1 MTEFLTTPL
10 VWLILLPLIWA
21 TLAFCLGPGR
31 GALVGLTGLGLQLLC
46 AVLLAVEVTQKQTV
60 THLVGG
66 WQEPLG
72 ILLVADGL
80 SATMLL
86 LTQSVAMA
94 VALYARSYLKQD
106 PGWFWPLAGFLLAG
120 MNGLYL
126 SGDLFNLYVTLEL
139 IGLAAVGLVVTGG
152 GAGQVT
158 AALRYLLASLVG
170 SGGFLLGVA
179 LLYGCFGTVS
189 LRLLTDLVGTQAP
202 PAVWLAAAVMSLGLL
217 LKTAVFPFHFWLPPA
232 HGEAPAP
239 ISALLSAL
247 VVKASFYLLLRLW
260 LGPFTGFI
268 MPLAWL
274 PGLLGGLAILW
285 GSWRAIRSERLK
297 TMVAY
302 STVAQLGYLM
312 LIFPLF
318 DSARHALQI
327 GLVQVTAH
335 GLAKAG
341 MFLAAGT
348 LIKASGSQRIDG
360 IAVVV
365 GRLPVTL
372 FAFGLSGV
380 SLMGLPPS
388 GGFLAKWLLIDAALA
403 AGQVWIAVI
412 AVMGGLLAS
421 VYVFRVL
428 RLAFLMPVDDRR
440 VTLQPVSAMMEW
452 TAFTLASASVVLGLT
467 AMPLFRILK
476 GVGG

>member
-1 MTEFLTTPL
+1 MIEHLSTPL
-10 VWLILLPLIWA
+10 VWLILLPLVWA

-31 GALVGLTGLGLQLLC
+31 GALLGLSGLGLQLLC
-46 AVLLAVEVTQKQTV
+46 AILLAVEVAPKQTV

-80 SATMLL
+80 SVTMLL
-86 LTQSVAMA
+86 LTQAVSLP
-94 VALYARSYLKQD
+94 VALYAYSYLKQ
-106 PGWFWPLAGFLLAG
+106 GQHWFWPLTGFLLAG
-120 MNGLYL
+120 INGLYL

-152 GAGQVT
+152 AAGQVT
-158 AALRYLLASLVG
+158 AAMRYLLASLVG

-189 LRLLTDLVGTQAP
+189 IRLLTSLIGSQAP
-202 PAVWLAAAVMSLGLL
+202 LAVWLAAAVMVAGLL
-217 LKTAVFPFHFWLPPA
+217 LKTALFPFHFWLPPA
-232 HGEAPAP
+232 HGGAPAP

-247 VVKASFYLLLRLW
+247 VVKASFYVLLRLW
-260 LGPFTGFI
+260 LGPFAGFVS
-268 MPLAWL
+268 PLAWL
-274 PGLLGGLAILW
+274 PALLGSLAILW
-285 GSWRAIRSERLK
+285 GGCQAIRAERLK
-297 TMVAY
+297 MMVAY
-302 STVAQLGYLM
+302 STVAQLGYLV

-318 DSARHALQI
+318 GTGSHAMQI
-327 GLVQVTAH
+327 GLLQATAH

-348 LIKASGSQRIDG
+348 LVKASGSELIDG
-360 IAVVV
+360 IATMA

-388 GGFLAKWLLIDAALA
+388 GGFLAKYMLIDAALA
-403 AGQVWIAVI
+403 VGHIWIAVI
-412 AVMGGLLAS
+412 VVTGGLLAS
-421 VYVFRVL
+421 IYVFRVL
-428 RLAFLMPVDDRR
+428 RLAFLGPGDERQVA
-440 VTLQPVSAMMEW
+440 LQPVSAVMEW
-452 TAFTLASASVVLGLT
+452 TAFMLAVSAIVLGLA
-467 AMPLFRILK
+467 AMPLFRLLE
-476 GVGG
+476 GVAG